1 MIKDITVVG
10 VTFLPSRAILT
21 ALLSW
26 LSWLSWLARIGL
38 WLVTSTGITGF
49 IVGIT
54 RIGGSWRH

>member
-26 LSWLSWLARIGL
+26 LARIGL
-38 WLVTSTGITGF
+38 WLATPTSITGF

>member
-26 LSWLSWLARIGL
+26 LAWLARIDL
-38 WLVTSTGITGF
+38 LLATPTGITGF